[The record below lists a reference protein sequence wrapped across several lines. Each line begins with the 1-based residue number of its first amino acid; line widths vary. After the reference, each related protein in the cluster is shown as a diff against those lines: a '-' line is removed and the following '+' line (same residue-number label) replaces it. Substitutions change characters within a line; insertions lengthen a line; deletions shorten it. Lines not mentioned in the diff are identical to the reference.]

1 MRWSLFVLVLA
12 ACGSRPSTPAAPARP
27 PAKPL
32 TCVVGQFASAM
43 EDDGHGVSVK
53 LSAARSSATGYQP
66 LAEEQFYV
74 HDKGN
79 PTRGLQVGDEVWL
92 IENDQTFPFRYLTAE
107 QAKAQCP
114 APP

>member
-1 MRWSLFVLVLA
+1 MRWFPLVLVLVLVLA
-12 ACGSRPSTPAAPARP
+12 ACGSRPSTPTA

-32 TCVVGQFASAM
+32 TCVVGQFVSAM

-66 LAEEQFYV
+66 VSQEQFYV

-79 PTRGLQVGDEVWL
+79 PTRGLKIGDEVWL
-92 IENDQTFPFRYLTAE
+92 IENDQTFPFRYVTAE
-107 QAKAQCP
+107 QAQAQCP
-114 APP
+114 AR